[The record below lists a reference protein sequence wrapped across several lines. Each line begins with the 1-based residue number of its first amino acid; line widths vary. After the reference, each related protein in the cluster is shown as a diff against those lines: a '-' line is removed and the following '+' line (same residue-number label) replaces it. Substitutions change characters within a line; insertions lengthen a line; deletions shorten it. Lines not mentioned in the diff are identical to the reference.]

1 MIRLLVV
8 ALVMA
13 VSGCGDSHHEDNL
26 PKKTVFDSMTRQEQA
41 LPAAVEQAQDAHM
54 QELKRQEE
62 AATAPGR

>member
-1 MIRLLVV
+1 MRIVC
-8 ALVMA
+8 ALA
-13 VSGCGDSHHEDNL
+13 ALSCLSACGGDTPP

>member
-1 MIRLLVV
+1 VRILCALPVLLGL
-8 ALVMA
+8 AA
-13 VSGCGDSHHEDNL
+13 CGDDTPP

>member
-1 MIRLLVV
+1 MRILRALPALLCLV
-8 ALVMA
+8 A
-13 VSGCGDSHHEDNL
+13 CGGETPP
-26 PKKTVFDSMTRQEQA
+26 PKQTVFDSMTRQEQA

>member
-1 MIRLLVV
+1 VRILCALPALLWL
-8 ALVMA
+8 AA
-13 VSGCGDSHHEDNL
+13 CGGETPP

-62 AATAPGR
+62 TATAPGR

>member
-1 MIRLLVV
+1 MRILRARPALLCLV
-8 ALVMA
+8 A
-13 VSGCGDSHHEDNL
+13 CGGETPP
-26 PKKTVFDSMTRQEQA
+26 PKQTVFDSMTRQEQA

>member
-1 MIRLLVV
+1 MRILYLLP
-8 ALVMA
+8 ALLSLA
-13 VSGCGDSHHEDNL
+13 ACGGDSPP
-26 PKKTVFDSMTRQEQA
+26 PKTTVFDTMTRQEKA

>member
-1 MIRLLVV
+1 MRILCALPALLWL
-8 ALVMA
+8 AA
-13 VSGCGDSHHEDNL
+13 CGGETPP
-26 PKKTVFDSMTRQEQA
+26 PKKTVFDSMSRQEQA